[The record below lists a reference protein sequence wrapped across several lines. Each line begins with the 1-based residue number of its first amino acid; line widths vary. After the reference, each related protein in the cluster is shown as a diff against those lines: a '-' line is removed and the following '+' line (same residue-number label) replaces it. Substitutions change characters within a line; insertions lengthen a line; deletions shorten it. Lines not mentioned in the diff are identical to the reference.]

1 LTLFVSEDADGLKGV
16 LDYSADLFDAESI
29 ARLVKDFET
38 ILKSVASAPEK
49 SIATLSLTAED
60 ERQQLL
66 AAWNE
71 AEDGWQEEK
80 SLSHV
85 ATSGD

>member
-1 LTLFVSEDADGLKGV
+1 V
-16 LDYSADLFDAESI
+16 
-29 ARLVKDFET
+29 
-38 ILKSVASAPEK
+38 
-49 SIATLSLTAED
+49 LSLTAED

-71 AEDGWQEEK
+71 AEEGWQEEK
-80 SLSHV
+80 GLSHV

>member
-1 LTLFVSEDADGLKGV
+1 
-16 LDYSADLFDAESI
+16 
-29 ARLVKDFET
+29 
-38 ILKSVASAPEK
+38 VASAPEK
-49 SIATLSLTAED
+49 SIAALSLTAED

-80 SLSHV
+80 NLSQF